1 MLPIPSEHEPYPE
14 VQIPTLGPVA
24 REGGAVV
31 PGSVLAALNVSGIRN
46 VVRIEEQDDSHFPDV
61 AGPFDSDIEQ
71 MV

>member
-1 MLPIPSEHEPYPE
+1 M
-14 VQIPTLGPVA
+14 
-24 REGGAVV
+24 

-46 VVRIEEQDDSHFPDV
+46 VVRIEEKYDSHFPDA